1 MAHKVPDAPRVERVP
16 AQRHQQ
22 KRSIYMKLRFP
33 SRYGNTLATLCGL
46 VLGLGSVAFRA
57 QADAWD
63 KKTVLTVNQ
72 PIQVQDTYL
81 EPGTYVFKL
90 LDSNSDRHIVQ
101 IFNSNQDHLITTIL
115 AINNYQLE
123 PSGDSV
129 FTFYETPPG
138 TAPAMHA
145 WFYPG
150 DNFGQEFRYPKQ
162 LRQLVA
168 VTQATPTVT
177 RPAEPPP
184 VGTKPET
191 ESAPQPSP
199 QTVSEAPKQEEPVV
213 IAQNTPPPAPQ
224 AAPVQETPKQEEARQ
239 LPQTATQYPLVGLL
253 GLVSLAGY
261 ILLRPKSVT

>member
-1 MAHKVPDAPRVERVP
+1 
-16 AQRHQQ
+16 
-22 KRSIYMKLRFP
+22 MKLRFP
-33 SRYGNTLATLCGL
+33 SRFGMTLAMLCGL
-46 VLGLGSVAFRA
+46 VLGLGVVAFRA

-90 LDSNSDRHIVQ
+90 LDSSSDRHIVQ
-101 IFNSNQDHLITTIL
+101 IFNRDQNHLITTIL

-162 LRQLVA
+162 LRQLEA
-168 VTQATPTVT
+168 KVTTTT
-177 RPAEPPP
+177 SRPAEEAA
-184 VGTKPET
+184 VTKTET
-191 ESAPQPSP
+191 ESAPAPTPAP
-199 QTVSEAPKQEEPVV
+199 QVVSESPKQEEQTV

-224 AAPVQETPKQEEARQ
+224 AEPTPEPAPEAPAQ
-239 LPQTATQYPLVGLL
+239 LPQTATQFPLVGLL

-261 ILLRPKSVT
+261 MLLSSKSAT